1 MSHGYQRLS
10 GEEIIM
16 GKSYP
21 THVTIPLDEYSEVI
35 NMLYKL
41 SIKIMKQKRKLYSNG
56 AIPLEQVEHD
66 ICEIINKA
74 QDLMYKE
81 KSK

>member
-41 SIKIMKQKRKLYSNG
+41 LRKTRNVPSLDD
-56 AIPLEQVEHD
+56 D
-66 ICEIINKA
+66 IWEIIDKA
-74 QDLMYKE
+74 QDLKYKE
-81 KSK
+81 ESK